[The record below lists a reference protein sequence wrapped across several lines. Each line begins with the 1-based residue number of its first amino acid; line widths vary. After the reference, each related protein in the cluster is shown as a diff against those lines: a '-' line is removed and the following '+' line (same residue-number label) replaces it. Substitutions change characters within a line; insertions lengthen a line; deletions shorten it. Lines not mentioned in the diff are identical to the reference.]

1 MKNKTKFLKNSRN
14 SYKVSKNVFYSLKY
28 AFFGLS
34 YCFQSTR
41 NFRIQIIFGLLAIA
55 FCLIMNCNKYE
66 FITVIA
72 IIFSVLILELINTA
86 IETLVDLSI
95 NNEYNKLAKIAK
107 DCSAASVLLASINSI
122 FVAAFIFIPKIRLLL
137 FN

>member
-1 MKNKTKFLKNSRN
+1 MKNKTKFLKNSRK

-28 AFFGLS
+28 AFLGLI

-41 NFRIQIIFGLLAIA
+41 NFRIQIILGLLSIA
-55 FCLIMNCNKYE
+55 FCLMLNCNKYE

-86 IETLVDLSI
+86 IEALVDLSI
-95 NNEYNKLAKIAK
+95 KNEYDRLAKIAK

>member
-41 NFRIQIIFGLLAIA
+41 NFRIQIFLGLLAIA
-55 FCLIMNCNKYE
+55 FCLIINCNKYE
-66 FITVIA
+66 FISVIA
-72 IIFSVLILELINTA
+72 TIFSVLILELINTA